1 MPRTLVRT
9 VQTLFDPVYR
19 RIAIGVLL
27 GGLVYMSVL
36 FCALTHRLL
45 GSGGSTRGIARE
57 INTDTD
63 SPDVLITLVHG
74 TIFFRRSNWTQ
85 DNSEFRA
92 ALARGLQARVQFKD
106 FRWSGRNSFYARRKA
121 AVQLKQDLRRNLK
134 SYPEARHFVIGH
146 SHGGSVSALA
156 LADEK
161 LANRTQGL
169 ICLATPF
176 LHINQG
182 DALLVFGRYVSAL
195 FVTILLVSFP
205 LFWLFGVSRLSLSER
220 SLEGFAI
227 GFLSGL
233 LCLGT
238 VFVFRRSALRAHRS
252 VRAAAAA
259 PALQLNRLL
268 ILRHTGDEASAILA
282 SGYIWTW
289 ATTNLVKRLYF
300 VASVVKQPPWV
311 RLVRPL
317 WGTILFLLPT
327 MWTLDA
333 FHRPVSLQLSIGLG
347 LTILGTAFMWYG
359 FALFGFV
366 LLAVSIIFV
375 VLGPWFLAVTLP
387 AAALIGPELIFTIG
401 HVNVSVETTPPGHWN
416 VKILNFKKSGENALK
431 HSLLYADPEALA
443 EIAAWIR
450 EKCET

>member
-1 MPRTLVRT
+1 MGLLAGRYFVARAKRIIKFPSPRPRSRMPRTLVRM

-333 FHRPVSLQLSIGLG
+333 FQDGLYVVRFRAIWVCALGSLNHFRSIGTL
-347 LTILGTAFMWYG
+347 
-359 FALFGFV
+359 
-366 LLAVSIIFV
+366 VSCSHTTGGRFNWARTD
-375 VLGPWFLAVTLP
+375 LHDRTCQRQRRNHTPRTL
-387 AAALIGPELIFTIG
+387 ER
-401 HVNVSVETTPPGHWN
+401 
-416 VKILNFKKSGENALK
+416 K
-431 HSLLYADPEALA
+431 DPQL
-443 EIAAWIR
+443 
-450 EKCET
+450 